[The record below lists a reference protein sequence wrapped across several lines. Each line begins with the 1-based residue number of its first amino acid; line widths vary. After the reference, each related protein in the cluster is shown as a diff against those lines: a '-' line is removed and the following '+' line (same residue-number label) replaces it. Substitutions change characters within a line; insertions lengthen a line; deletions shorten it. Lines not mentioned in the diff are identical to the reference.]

1 MQLPSSHERP
11 DFLATQKGKMVITY
25 FPKVAQF
32 PAPCQFCG
40 VEADLLSKSKEGKW
54 VTTCP
59 SCFGEK
65 QGVRPVRHHDGK
77 RFITGISLATRT
89 THTIFE
95 CEVCKS
101 EVAYV
106 KGKKGYY
113 LAHVNVAATANYST
127 EGRRVADWVGHSSF
141 KGDAGISPC
150 EAQVARNVEQAAER
164 AKRDTNPF
172 VAPPARLEGQA

>member
-1 MQLPSSHERP
+1 
-11 DFLATQKGKMVITY
+11 MVITY
-25 FPKVAQF
+25 FPKVAQY

-40 VEADLLSKSKEGKW
+40 VEADILSKSKEAKW

-65 QGVRPVRHHDGK
+65 QGVTPLFHYKGDG
-77 RFITGISLATRT
+77 FITGISLATRT

-150 EAQVARNVEQAAER
+150 EAQVARNVEQAAEQ